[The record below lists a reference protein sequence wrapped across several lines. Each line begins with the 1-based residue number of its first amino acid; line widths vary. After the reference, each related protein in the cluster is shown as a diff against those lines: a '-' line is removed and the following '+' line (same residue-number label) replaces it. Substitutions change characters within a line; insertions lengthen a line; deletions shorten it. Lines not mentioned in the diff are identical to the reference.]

1 MAYKAFAESEILPR
15 PFVEETPISISEDSP
30 CASHIHLLTG
40 VRSLGK
46 IDVLKTNTI
55 VSFNEVD
62 PQEIKYQWN
71 FDNQVLAGQALTTQI
86 TTGVFL
92 SSADQTYNSS
102 TNSNSLESNQDIF
115 RYAQG
120 YLYRADNDYNST
132 TALASS
138 SSAGMDISVIRQI
151 NIRKDIFNSS
161 VKSANFRIQIND
173 SNTSLTASV
182 DGASA
187 NAAYT
192 TIASGVFGGETPN
205 VSAYTTALDLK
216 NPFSGVEGIARQSF
230 FGVGVSAGLGNV
242 FDTRNGI
249 GYTAG
254 NNLDTI
260 KGACTIEAIIR
271 PMQSNSVIYFRRL
284 ASSQTT
290 LTRNK
295 FMKMELTKSADNRE
309 DAFRFYIRD
318 ADSQDDFTEDFSR
331 ENVQASGLFVP
342 SDVGINLFDG
352 DFHHLVVS
360 WDIGEMTDSSNF
372 SSAERGAGVV
382 MGYIDGFKLDNK
394 EQVFPRLPGADAA
407 DGPTIQANMVDQR
420 IPIRQVPLYGYVGSA
435 GAPHLFA
442 PSGNNVYI
450 GASNYNRADGVRTGD
465 WGELAGQYEG
475 GLEGLYDGQIAHV
488 RIWNQRLKDGTTGF
502 KDGVGKEITLTPT
515 DAQSNG
521 SNPLGL
527 SFTNFKSTSLSGTS
541 ASNIAAWWSFNNMNG
556 VSGHDMSGGMT
567 ADTSVADDPGD
578 LLGNI
583 SSNTGNVVGNGI
595 VKLFD
600 SRNITLTGTLS
611 AADSNTWEQTI
622 TDAQVSA
629 IPRDYL
635 YFDQPQIN
643 NPVDNKITQGRIV
656 RKTIQDNIKRVGLV
670 YYDLGLVTLDG
681 DDPNARLN
689 FIFPASGVT
698 GDFGFAVTGHDNT
711 SFNFQRITFNSQTDR
726 GRLLVDAVASGSEM
740 NFSGNPSG
748 VNPETGGSIFDEPA
762 TYITSIGLYNHTND
776 LVAIAKLSKPVRKD
790 QGITLGG
797 QVKLDF

>member
-1 MAYKAFAESEILPR
+1 MAYKAFAESEIQPR
-15 PFVEETPISISEDSP
+15 PFVEETGVSISEDSP
-30 CASHIHLLTG
+30 CASHVHLLTG
-40 VRSLGK
+40 IRSLGK
-46 IDVLKTNTI
+46 IDVFKTGTFP
-55 VSFNEVD
+55 SFNEVD
-62 PQEIKYQWN
+62 PKEIKYQWN
-71 FDNQVLAGQALTTQI
+71 FDNQVLAGQSLTTQI

-92 SSADQTYNSS
+92 SSSDQTYKSS
-102 TNSNSLESNQDIF
+102 TNTNSLQSNQDIF

-120 YLYRADNDYNST
+120 YLYRADNNYDST
-132 TALASS
+132 TALVSS
-138 SSAGMDISVIRQI
+138 SSAGTKISVLRQI

-161 VKSANFRIQIND
+161 VKATKFRMQIND
-173 SNTSLTASV
+173 SNTSLTAAI

-192 TIASGVFGGETPN
+192 TIASGVFGPETPN

-216 NPFSGVEGIARQSF
+216 NPFGGIEGTGRKSF
-230 FGVGVSAGLGNV
+230 FGVGVSANAVAGGDP
-242 FDTRNGI
+242 FDVNNGG

-254 NNLDTI
+254 DNLDTI
-260 KGACTIEAIIR
+260 RTACTIEAVVR

-284 ASSQTT
+284 ATSQDAF
-290 LTRNK
+290 TRNK

-318 ADSQDDFTEDFSR
+318 ADNQEDFTEDFSQ

-342 SDVGINLFDG
+342 ADVGIDLFDG

-360 WDIGEMTDSSNF
+360 WDINEIVNISNNA
-372 SSAERGAGVV
+372 SADRGAGVV
-382 MGYIDGFKLDNK
+382 MGYIDGFKLPNK

-407 DGPTIQANMVDQR
+407 GGPTIQANMVDQR
-420 IPIRQVPLYGYVGSA
+420 IPIKQTELFPDQSGLNEYPT
-435 GAPHLFA
+435 APT
-442 PSGNNVYI
+442 GNNVYV
-450 GASNYNRADGVRTGD
+450 GASNYNRNNGVRTGD
-465 WGELAGQYEG
+465 FGEILGQYDS

-502 KDGVGKEITLTPT
+502 KDGVGKQIKLNPT
-515 DAQSNG
+515 AAQSNG

-527 SFTNFKSTSLSGTS
+527 SFTNFKSQALTGTS
-541 ASNIAAWWSFNNMNG
+541 AATIAAWWNFNNMNG
-556 VSGHDMSGGMT
+556 ITGADISGGMT
-567 ADTSVADDPGD
+567 ADTAVAIGD

-583 SSNTGNVVGNGI
+583 SSNTGSVVGNGI

-600 SRNITLTGTLS
+600 SKDITLGVS
-611 AADSNTWEQTI
+611 GNTI
-622 TDAQVSA
+622 TDLQVSA
-629 IPRDYL
+629 IPRDYV

-643 NPVDNKITQGRIV
+643 NPIDNKITQGRIG
-656 RKTIQDNIKRVGLV
+656 RKTIQNSIKTIGLI
-670 YYDLGLVTLDG
+670 YYDLGLVTIDG

-689 FIFPASGVT
+689 YTFPASGAT
-698 GDFGFAVTGHDNT
+698 GDFGFAVTGNNNT
-711 SFNFQRITFNSQTDR
+711 SFNFQRVIFNSQTDR
-726 GRLLVDAVASGSEM
+726 GRLLVDAVASGNEM

-762 TYITSIGLYNHTND
+762 TYITSIGLYNHHND

-790 QGITLGG
+790 QAITLGG

>member
-1 MAYKAFAESEILPR
+1 MAYKAFAESEIQPR
-15 PFVEETPISISEDSP
+15 PFVEETGVSISEDSP
-30 CASHIHLLTG
+30 CASHVHLLTG
-40 VRSLGK
+40 IRSLGK
-46 IDVLKTNTI
+46 IDVFKSGTLP
-55 VSFNEVD
+55 SFNEVD
-62 PQEIKYQWN
+62 PREIKYQWN
-71 FDNQVLAGQALTTQI
+71 FDNQVLAGQSLTTQL

-92 SSADQTYNSS
+92 SSSDQTYRTS
-102 TNSNSLESNQDIF
+102 TNTNSLQSNQDIF

-138 SSAGMDISVIRQI
+138 SSADTNISVLRQI

-161 VKSANFRIQIND
+161 VKATKFRMQIND

-187 NAAYT
+187 NAGYT
-192 TIASGVFGGETPN
+192 TIAGAVFGSETPN

-216 NPFSGVEGIARQSF
+216 NPFGGIEGLGRKSF
-230 FGVGVSAGLGNV
+230 FGVGVAPAAGDGFAV
-242 FDTRNGI
+242 RNGQ

-260 KGACTIEAIIR
+260 REACTIEAVVR
-271 PMQSNSVIYFRRL
+271 PMQSNSIIYFRRL
-284 ASSQTT
+284 ATSQDTI
-290 LTRNK
+290 TRNK

-318 ADSQDDFTEDFSR
+318 ADSQEDFTEDFSQ

-342 SDVGINLFDG
+342 ADVGIDLFDG

-360 WDIGEMTDSSNF
+360 WDINEIVDIGNNA
-372 SSAERGAGVV
+372 SADRGAGVV
-382 MGYIDGFKLDNK
+382 MGYIDGFKLPNK

-407 DGPTIQANMVDQR
+407 GGPTIQANMVDQR
-420 IPIRQVPLYGYVGSA
+420 VPIKNTELFPAQSA
-435 GAPHLFA
+435 GYATAPT
-442 PSGNNVYI
+442 GNNVYV
-450 GASNYNRADGVRTGD
+450 GASNYNRSDGVRTGD
-465 WGELAGQYEG
+465 FGEVLGQYDS

-488 RIWNQRLKDGTTGF
+488 RIWNQRLKDGTTGL
-502 KDGVGKEITLTPT
+502 KDGIGRQIELNPT

-527 SFTNFKSTSLSGTS
+527 SFTNFKSQALTGTS
-541 ASNIAAWWSFNNMNG
+541 AATIAAWWNFNNING
-556 VSGHDMSGGMT
+556 ISGADIAGGLS
-567 ADTSVADDPGD
+567 AQSSVAAMAADRT
-578 LLGNI
+578 GNL
-583 SSNTGNVVGNGI
+583 SSNTGTVVGNGI
-595 VKLFD
+595 VKIFD
-600 SRNITLTGTLS
+600 SKNIVLGTTG
-611 AADSNTWEQTI
+611 NTI
-622 TDAQVSA
+622 TDLQVSG

-643 NPVDNKITQGRIV
+643 NPVDNKITQGRIE
-656 RKTIQDNIKRVGLV
+656 RKTIQDSIKRVGLV
-670 YYDLGLVTLDG
+670 YYDLGLVTIDG

-689 FIFPASGVT
+689 FTFPASGAT
-698 GDFGFAVTGHDNT
+698 GDFGFAVTGHNNT
-711 SFNFQRITFNSQTDR
+711 SFNFQRVVFNSQTDR
-726 GRLLVDAVASGSEM
+726 GRLLVDAVASGAEM

-748 VNPETGGSIFDEPA
+748 VNPETGGSIFDDPA

-790 QGITLGG
+790 QAITLGG

>member
-1 MAYKAFAESEILPR
+1 MAYKAFAESEIQPR
-15 PFVEETPISISEDSP
+15 PFVEETGVSISEDSP
-30 CASHIHLLTG
+30 CASHVHLLTG
-40 VRSLGK
+40 IRSLGK
-46 IDVLKTNTI
+46 IDVFKTGTFP
-55 VSFNEVD
+55 SFNEVD
-62 PQEIKYQWN
+62 PKEIKYQWN
-71 FDNQVLAGQALTTQI
+71 FDNQVLAGQSLTTQL

-92 SSADQTYNSS
+92 SSSDQTYKSS
-102 TNSNSLESNQDIF
+102 TNTNSLQSNQDIF

-120 YLYRADNDYNST
+120 YLYRADNNYSSA
-132 TALASS
+132 TALVSS
-138 SSAGMDISVIRQI
+138 SSADTKVSVLRQI

-161 VKSANFRIQIND
+161 VKATKFRMQIND

-187 NAAYT
+187 NAGYT
-192 TIASGVFGGETPN
+192 TIAGAVFGSETPN

-216 NPFSGVEGIARQSF
+216 NPFGGIEGIGRKSF
-230 FGVGVSAGLGNV
+230 FAVGVSAAYGNI
-242 FDTRNGI
+242 FDTRNGQ

-284 ASSQTT
+284 ASTQTT

-318 ADSQDDFTEDFSR
+318 ADSQEDFTEDFSQ

-342 SDVGINLFDG
+342 ADVGIDLFDG

-360 WDIGEMTDSSNF
+360 WD
-372 SSAERGAGVV
+372 SAEMEDTGNNASADRGAGVV
-382 MGYIDGFKLDNK
+382 MGYIDGFKLPNK

-407 DGPTIQANMVDQR
+407 GGPTIQANMVDQR
-420 IPIRQVPLYGYVGSA
+420 IPIRQVPLYGSVGTA
-435 GAPHLFA
+435 TAPHAYA
-442 PSGNNVYI
+442 PSGNNVYV
-450 GASNYNRADGVRTGD
+450 GTSNYNRSDGVRTGD
-465 WGELAGQYEG
+465 FGEILGQYDSG
-475 GLEGLYDGQIAHV
+475 MDGLYDGQIAHV

-502 KDGVGKEITLTPT
+502 KDGVGKQINLDTSLKQ
-515 DAQSNG
+515 ASG
-521 SNPLGL
+521 SGALGL
-527 SFTNFKSTSLSGTS
+527 SFTNFKSQTLTGLS
-541 ASNIAAWWSFNNMNG
+541 ASNIAAWWKFNNING
-556 VSGHDMSGGMT
+556 ITGADIAGGLSAQSSAAAME
-567 ADTSVADDPGD
+567 ADRT
-578 LLGNI
+578 GNL
-583 SSNTGNVVGNGI
+583 SSNTGSVVGNGI
-595 VKLFD
+595 VKIFD
-600 SRNITLTGTLS
+600 SKDIVNSTSG
-611 AADSNTWEQTI
+611 NTI
-622 TDAQVSA
+622 TDLQVSG

-643 NPVDNKITQGRIV
+643 NPVDNKITQGRIE
-656 RKTIQDNIKRVGLV
+656 RKTIQDSIKRVGLV

-689 FIFPASGVT
+689 FTFPASGAT
-698 GDFGFAVTGHDNT
+698 GDFGFAVTGHNNT
-711 SFNFQRITFNSQTDR
+711 SFNLQRVVFNSQTDR
-726 GRLLVDAVASGSEM
+726 GRLLVDAVASGDEM
-740 NFSGNPSG
+740 NFSNNPSG
-748 VNPETGGSIFDEPA
+748 INPETGGSVFDDPA

-790 QGITLGG
+790 QAITLGG